1 MPLTPEEVA
10 GKVFGPTRMRRGY
23 DEHEVDAFLDE
34 VEAELTRLTTEN
46 EQLRRD
52 LEKAR
57 RGGSVSADEAPAI
70 PAVVEPVPVPVP
82 APVVAAAAPPV
93 ATEEVAVEQRVTR
106 MIVLAQQTADAA
118 LREAQVEADQTRG
131 TARSEAERMLVDARN
146 RVAEELGGL
155 ERSKRELEAEVEQL
169 TSFEREY
176 RQRLKVFLE
185 GRLRDLDQALAG
197 APAVGSQG
205 RSALDAGLADPPGFG
220 AVWSPEEGGHTGGE
234 PAANGGEEGRGGSPF
249 DTSAEGSNT
258 GGVG

>member
-1 MPLTPEEVA
+1 MPLTPQEVA

-34 VEAELTRLTTEN
+34 VEAEMTRLTTEN

-52 LEKAR
+52 IEKVR
-57 RGGSVSADEAPAI
+57 RGGAVSVDEIAVAS
-70 PAVVEPVPVPVP
+70 PAVVAAGPE
-82 APVVAAAAPPV
+82 PVVAASPPPV

-118 LREAQVEADQTRG
+118 LREAQVEADHTRS
-131 TARSEAERMLVDARN
+131 TARSEAERMLVEARN
-146 RVAEELGGL
+146 RVADELGGL
-155 ERSKRELEAEVEQL
+155 ERSKRDLEAEVEQL
-169 TSFEREY
+169 TSFEQEY

-185 GRLRDLDQALAG
+185 GRLRDLDHALAG
-197 APAVGSQG
+197 APDVGSQG

-220 AVWSPEEGGHTGGE
+220 AVWSPEEGGHSGGE
-234 PAANGGEEGRGGSPF
+234 PAPNGFDEARGGSAF
-249 DTSAEGSNT
+249 DTSAEGSHP